1 MESRAPGTY
10 LRFLRRTSG
19 LSLRELARILGSVSP
34 NDISRHERS
43 VSPPGLIA
51 AFAYQEFFQK
61 SVAEIFPGLYETVAS
76 SVRQRLAAFEDEL
89 NDSDAKGR
97 AAERIAR
104 RLEWL
109 SERRESDN
117 QMNRDAT
124 AHI

>member
-1 MESRAPGTY
+1 MESRAAGTY

-19 LSLRELARILGSVSP
+19 LSLRELARILGAVSP

-61 SVAEIFPGLYETVAS
+61 PVAEIFPGLYETVAG
-76 SVRQRLAAFEDEL
+76 SVRQRLIAFEDEL
-89 NDSDAKGR
+89 NNSNAKGR
-97 AAERIAR
+97 AAERIAK

-109 SERRESDN
+109 CERKDVEER
-117 QMNRDAT
+117 
-124 AHI
+124 I

>member
-1 MESRAPGTY
+1 MA
-10 LRFLRRTSG
+10 L
-19 LSLRELARILGSVSP
+19 ILGSVSP

-61 SVAEIFPGLYETVAS
+61 PVAEIFPGLYETVAS
-76 SVRQRLAAFEDEL
+76 TVRERLMAFEEEL
-89 NDSDAKGR
+89 NNSNTKGR

-109 SERRESDN
+109 CERKGIEDRN
-117 QMNRDAT
+117 
-124 AHI
+124 